1 MLKNPAKTLVPQV
14 WCLWSVKWK
23 WGPLVLFQFMGS
35 AHLYFPLNREQLEI
49 NTSATELQA
58 TYSRR
63 TWEGRRAER
72 FLAVTDLLP
81 LTCTTGRSNCRM
93 TRVWSSYHQIRRE
106 VSTLCGAAFAFHPSQ
121 ASQSTPSAS
130 LLPLISQSALSREV
144 KGSFAGAGGSPCL
157 PPWPV
162 RSGFPGAAMETV
174 PAVCRRGNV
183 CGIQPL
189 PGVGRREPAFYPV
202 QVPTAG
208 RDVGFK
214 WGAGERTDMTL
225 NSSSETMAGNQFEPP
240 FCH

>member
-1 MLKNPAKTLVPQV
+1 MLKNPVKTLVPQV
-14 WCLWSVKWK
+14 WCWWSVKWK

-58 TYSRR
+58 MYSWR
-63 TWEGRRAER
+63 TWEGRRTEH
-72 FLAVTDLLP
+72 FLAGTDLLP
-81 LTCTTGRSNCRM
+81 LTCTTGCSNCM
-93 TRVWSSYHQIRRE
+93 TWVWSSSRQTQRE
-106 VSTLCGAAFAFHPSQ
+106 VSTLCGAAFALHPSQ
-121 ASQSTPSAS
+121 SSPSAS

-144 KGSFAGAGGSPCL
+144 KGSFAGAGDSSCL

-162 RSGFPGAAMETV
+162 WSGFPGAAMETV

-202 QVPTAG
+202 QVPTEG